1 MSKTIKNNLSK
12 IISIFILSQPIL
24 DLITGICL
32 HEFNFNLT
40 LGIIIRMLFLFFI
53 VLVTTFI
60 YKKKASL
67 IYYLVFF
74 IYSII
79 YLLALGKSNL
89 FGEVQGLLRVFYFP
103 LLLISLYELK
113 DEIRISKLTLFTT
126 LSLYL
131 ICIFIPILLNAGFK
145 SYEITKSGTL
155 GYYNSA
161 NEISGIISIL
171 TPIVFLLF
179 SSKESTITKK
189 TSLLK
194 TLYTLLYLVVIL
206 TIGTKTPLL
215 SLLITIT
222 MTFLWIIIKSF
233 KNKKYKTILTSFLV
247 IVLGI
252 ISLLVTIPKTNF
264 YKNIQVHLDY
274 LKIKD
279 VTDIIDNGNLIDHF
293 IFSQRITF
301 FADRQ
306 VTYNNSNLTN
316 KLFGIGYYDNA
327 KQAKLIEMDYLDIYF
342 NHGIIGFILFFSIYA
357 YILVKSTM
365 PKKHLDFT
373 SYMLNISILLVLFLS
388 LFTGHIITSPSV
400 SLLIIIILLY
410 FFPRKKKDLLFAI
423 NDLKIGGIETAIIN
437 LLNNIDYNKYNV
449 TLIME
454 KKEGILLKDVNKN
467 VRVEELKVSTNSNVL
482 LRKLLNFLR
491 KFNYSILNYHT
502 YDFSCCYATYSLSAN
517 KIALTAS
524 KNNSLYVHSNY
535 TYIYKDKKD
544 FTNFFDARHIT
555 EFRKVIFVANEA
567 MYDFLKIYPTLKDNC
582 LVLNNFINPDKILK
596 LSTEK
601 ISEKHP
607 KNKKLFVFIG
617 RLDDSSKKVSRAIL
631 LMKNLPNAEL
641 LIVGDGPDKKM
652 YEDLTNKNN
661 LSKQV
666 HFVGQKKNPYPY
678 LNLAD
683 YLILTSDYE
692 GFPVTYLEAIILNKK
707 ILTTIDV
714 SDDAI
719 NIGKD
724 YATIISKD
732 EKKMLKD
739 VEQELKTP
747 RKTKTINIKVIQEKR
762 MGKLEKIFNEV
773 I

>member
-12 IISIFILSQPIL
+12 IISIFILIQPIL
-24 DLITGICL
+24 DLITGIFL
-32 HEFNFNLT
+32 HEFNLNLT

-60 YKKKASL
+60 YKKKVPL

-79 YLLALGKSNL
+79 YLLVLGKSNL

-131 ICIFIPILLNAGFK
+131 ICIFIPMILHVGFK

-171 TPIVFLLF
+171 TPIIFIIF
-179 SSKESTITKK
+179 MNKTTDKK
-189 TSLLK
+189 GIILK
-194 TLYTLLYLVVIL
+194 TIYTLLYLVVIL

-215 SLLITIT
+215 SLLITIA

-233 KNKKYKTILTSFLV
+233 KNKKYKTIFTSFLV
-247 IVLGI
+247 IVIGI
-252 ISLLVTIPKTNF
+252 VSLLVAIPKTNF
-264 YKNIQVHLDY
+264 YKNIKVHLDY

-293 IFSQRITF
+293 IFSQRVTF
-301 FADRQ
+301 FTDRKY
-306 VTYNNSNLTN
+306 TYDNSNITN
-316 KLFGIGYYDNA
+316 KSFGIGYYDNN

-342 NHGIIGFILFFSIYA
+342 NHGLIGFIIFFSVYI
-357 YILVKSTM
+357 YILIKSTTT
-365 PKKHLDFT
+365 KKSLDFN
-373 SYMLNISILLVLFLS
+373 SYMLNVSILLVLFLS

-400 SLLIIIILLY
+400 SLLIIILLLY
-410 FFPRKKKDLLFAI
+410 LFPREKKDLLFAI
-423 NDLKIGGIETAIIN
+423 NNLKIGGIETAIIN
-437 LLNNIDYNKYNV
+437 LLNNINYNKYNV

-454 KKEGILLKDVNKN
+454 KKEGVLLKDVNKS
-467 VRVEELKVSTNSNVL
+467 VKVEELKVSTNNNVII
-482 LRKLLNFLR
+482 RKALNFLR
-491 KFNYSILNYHT
+491 KLNYSILNYHN
-502 YDFSCCYATYSLSAN
+502 YDFSCCYTTYSLSSD
-517 KIALTAS
+517 KIARTAS
-524 KNNSLYVHSNY
+524 TNNAFYVHSNY
-535 TYIYKDKKD
+535 KYIYKEKKE
-544 FTNFFDARHIT
+544 FMNFFDNRHIT
-555 EFRKVIFVANEA
+555 EYRKIIFVANEA
-567 MYDFLKIYPTLKDNC
+567 MKDFLKIYPNLKDKC

-617 RLDDSSKKVSRAIL
+617 RLDDSSKKVSRAINL
-631 LMKNLPNAEL
+631 VKNLPAVNL
-641 LIVGDGPDKKM
+641 LIVGDGPDRKM
-652 YEDLTNKNN
+652 YEDLTIKSN

-666 HFVGQKKNPYPY
+666 IFVGQKKNPYPY
-678 LNLAD
+678 IGLAD
-683 YLILTSDYE
+683 YIILTSDYE
-692 GFPVTYLEAIILNKK
+692 GFPVTYLEAITLNKK

-714 SDDAI
+714 SDDSI

-724 YATIISKD
+724 YATIISTD

-739 VEQELKTP
+739 VENELKNP
-747 RKTKTINIKVIQEKR
+747 RKTKTIDIKEIQKSRIVEF
-762 MGKLEKIFNEV
+762 EKIFDGV